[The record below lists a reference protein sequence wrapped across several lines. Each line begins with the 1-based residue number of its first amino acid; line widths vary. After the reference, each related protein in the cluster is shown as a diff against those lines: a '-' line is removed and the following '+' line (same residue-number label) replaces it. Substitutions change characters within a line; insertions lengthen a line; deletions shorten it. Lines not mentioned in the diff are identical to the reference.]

1 MKAVALKRYL
11 PSSNPESL
19 LDVEL
24 PDPTPQGHDLL
35 VRVQAISVNPVDV
48 KVRSPKDKVEASPR
62 VLGWDAAGVVEAV
75 GPDVKRFKR
84 GDAVYYAGS
93 ILRPGCDSELHLV
106 DERIVGLKPRSLD
119 FAQAAA
125 LPLTALTAYEALFDR
140 CAIDVGGRHKGRTLL
155 IINGAGG
162 VGSIAIQLA
171 KLAGL
176 RVIATA
182 SRAESQAWCR
192 SMGADVVINHHEDI
206 PKQLRE
212 AGSAEVDYLFN
223 TVNTNAYWTVMGD
236 VIKPFGRIASIVETS
251 EPVDLGRLMRKSV
264 SFSWELMFTRAIF
277 QTPDMDTQHRIL
289 TQVAEWLDAGRLRT
303 TLTEKLS
310 PISAANLRAA
320 HAQVESGKMVGKLVL
335 ENWS

>member
-11 PSSNPESL
+11 PSSDPESL

-24 PDPTPQGHDLL
+24 PDPTPRGHDLL

-48 KVRSPKDKVEASPR
+48 KVRSPKDKTEASPR
-62 VLGWDAAGVVEAV
+62 VLGWDAAGVVEAT

-106 DERIVGLKPRSLD
+106 DERIVGLKPKSLD

-140 CAIDVGGRHKGRTLL
+140 CAIDPGGRHAGRTLL

-182 SRAESQAWCR
+182 SRPESQKWCR
-192 SMGADVVINHHEDI
+192 ELGADHVLNHREDL
-206 PKQLRE
+206 PQQLK
-212 AGSAEVDYLFN
+212 GVDLPEVDYVFN
-223 TVNTNAYWTVMGD
+223 TVDTAGYWTVMGE
-236 VIKPFGRIASIVETS
+236 VIKPFGRIVSIVETS
-251 EPVDLGRLMRKSV
+251 QPLDLGKLMGKSV
-264 SFSWELMFTRAIF
+264 SFSWELMFTRSRF
-277 QTPDMDTQHRIL
+277 QTPDMDEQHRIL

-310 PISAANLRAA
+310 PISASNLRSA
-320 HAQVESGKMVGKLVL
+320 HAKVESGKMVGKLVL
-335 ENWS
+335 EGWR

>member
-1 MKAVALKRYL
+1 MKAVALNRYL
-11 PSSNPESL
+11 PISNPESL

-35 VRVQAISVNPVDV
+35 VRVHAVSVNPVDT
-48 KVRSPKDKVEASPR
+48 KVRSPKVKTEPSPR
-62 VLGWDAAGVVEAV
+62 VLGWDAAGVVEAT
-75 GPDVKRFKR
+75 GPDVTRFKK
-84 GDAVYYAGS
+84 GDAVFYAGS

-106 DERIVGLKPRSLD
+106 DERIVGPKPRSLD

-125 LPLTALTAYEALFDR
+125 LPLTALTAYEGLFDR
-140 CAIDVGGRHKGRTLL
+140 CAIDPGGRHAGRTLL

-182 SRAESQAWCR
+182 SRPESQEWCR
-192 SMGADVVINHHEDI
+192 KLGADHVISHREDI
-206 PKQLRE
+206 PRQLE
-212 AGSAEVDYLFN
+212 DAGSPQVDYIFN
-223 TVNTNAYWTVMGD
+223 TVDTAGYWTIMGD
-236 VIKPFGRIASIVETS
+236 VIKPFGRIVSIVEAS
-251 EPVDLGRLMRKSV
+251 QPLDLGRLMGKSV
-264 SFSWELMFTRAIF
+264 SFSWELMFTRSRF
-277 QTPDMDTQHRIL
+277 QTPDMDEQHRAL
-289 TQVAEWLDAGRLRT
+289 RQVAEWLDAGQLRT

-320 HAQVESGKMVGKLVL
+320 HAKVESGKMVGKLVL
-335 ENWS
+335 EGWR

>member
-24 PDPTPQGHDLL
+24 PDPKPQGRDLL
-35 VRVQAISVNPVDV
+35 VRVHAVSVNPVDV
-48 KVRSPKDKVEASPR
+48 KVRSPKDKTEDPPR
-62 VLGWDAAGVVEAV
+62 VLGWDAAGIVEAV
-75 GPDVKRFKR
+75 GPDATLFKP
-84 GDAVYYAGS
+84 GDAIYYAGS
-93 ILRPGCDSELHLV
+93 ITRPGCDSELHLV
-106 DERIVGLKPRSLD
+106 DERIVGPKPRSLD

-125 LPLTALTAYEALFDR
+125 MPLTVLTAYEALFGQFG
-140 CAIDVGGRHKGRTLL
+140 IDPGGRHAGKTLL
-155 IINGAGG
+155 VINGAGG

-182 SRAESQAWCR
+182 SRPESQAWCR
-192 SMGADVVINHHEDI
+192 SMGADAVINHHEDI

-212 AGSAEVDYLFN
+212 AGSAEVDYIFN

-289 TQVAEWLDAGRLRT
+289 RQVAEWLDAGRLKST
-303 TLTEKLS
+303 VTETLS

-320 HAQVESGKMVGKLVL
+320 HAKVESGKMTGKLVL
-335 ENWS
+335 QGWR

>member
-1 MKAVALKRYL
+1 MKAVALNRYL
-11 PSSNPESL
+11 PISNPESL

-35 VRVQAISVNPVDV
+35 VRVHAVSVNPVDT
-48 KVRSPKDKVEASPR
+48 KVRSPKDKTEPSPR
-62 VLGWDAAGVVEAV
+62 VLGWDAAGVVEAT
-75 GPDVKRFKR
+75 GPDVTRFKK
-84 GDAVYYAGS
+84 GDAVFYAGS

-106 DERIVGLKPRSLD
+106 DERIVGPKPRSLD

-125 LPLTALTAYEALFDR
+125 LPLTALTAYEGLFDR
-140 CAIDVGGRHKGRTLL
+140 CAIDPGGRHAGRTLL

-182 SRAESQAWCR
+182 SRPESQEWCR
-192 SMGADVVINHHEDI
+192 KLGADHVISHREDI
-206 PKQLRE
+206 PRQLE
-212 AGSAEVDYLFN
+212 DAGSPQVDYIFN
-223 TVNTNAYWTVMGD
+223 TVDTAGYWTIMGD
-236 VIKPFGRIASIVETS
+236 VIKPFGRIVSIVEAS
-251 EPVDLGRLMRKSV
+251 QPLDLGRLMGKSV
-264 SFSWELMFTRAIF
+264 SFSWELMFTRSRF
-277 QTPDMDTQHRIL
+277 QTPDMDEQHRAL
-289 TQVAEWLDAGRLRT
+289 RQVAEWLDAGQLRT

-320 HAQVESGKMVGKLVL
+320 HAKVESGKMVGKLVL
-335 ENWS
+335 EGWR